1 MRRRQRWVLVLVAL
15 LGIAGGVTTA
25 FLAPGASDSGPT
37 AGGEVND
44 PLRLGVPQ
52 VSLPSCT
59 GESVLVLGTGNT
71 AASLTPAVID
81 AGDGVRYLRTDESCP
96 TLWSEDDEVPSYVVY
111 SGPYESAAQP
121 CADSLD
127 GADASTAVT
136 NLNSG
141 NATFV
146 TCACVL
152 PMTELQGIVP
162 PGKLAEGEEPAGAS
176 WVRMLQ
182 RMLADLD
189 AGGPGEPID
198 VTGVYDRPTIDR
210 VRQLQEDNGI
220 LPADGRVGERTWAA
234 LRDQPCGNYD
244 F

>member
-1 MRRRQRWVLVLVAL
+1 MLRRRLILVVAAL
-15 LGIAGGVTTA
+15 LGVAGGVTTA
-25 FLAPGASDSGPT
+25 FLAPGASEPGPSE
-37 AGGEVND
+37 GGEVND

-59 GESVLVLGTGNT
+59 GESVLVLGSGDT
-71 AASLTPAVID
+71 AAALTPAVLD
-81 AGDGVRYLRTDESCP
+81 GGDGVRYLRTDESCS
-96 TLWSEDDEVPSYVVY
+96 TLWSEDGEVPSYVVY
-111 SGPYESAAQP
+111 RGPYDSAAQP

-127 GADASTAVT
+127 GADPSAAVT
-136 NLNSG
+136 NLNAG

-152 PMTELQGIVP
+152 PMTELEGIVP
-162 PGKLAEGEEPAGAS
+162 PGDLGDGEEPAGAP

-189 AGGPGEPID
+189 AGGSGDPIE
-198 VTGVYDRPTIDR
+198 VTGVYDRPTINR
-210 VRQLQEDNGI
+210 VRELQRDNGI

-234 LRDQPCGNYD
+234 LRDQPCGSYD